1 MGKDERVYHSYS
13 FIKTLFLLKPKYFL
27 NSLRVLF
34 SLNSF
39 TTRYAIRSA
48 VAATVALFLY
58 KWFHIDHGYW
68 LPFSV
73 MIVIQPYFG
82 ATFKKAIDRVGGTLL
97 GGLAG
102 GLLLHT
108 PAGLHAKEFF
118 LFLTFILM
126 VYYVRKQYAIAAFAI
141 TLNLVLLFNLES
153 SYNNMLLVTRALCTI
168 GGSLLAVLSGVALL
182 PTWDEKWLPSH
193 LAKAIKGNYDYF
205 IATFYTRERTLTWTR
220 YKRPAESANSNA
232 FDSFNRYVQEPGE
245 KQPEVY
251 YDLITCNVRITRNLN
266 NIHLEQ
272 DEKKQLKEETATAQQ
287 QQKINESHALF
298 EKVLAQTALLRGGTG
313 IAVHVPADQFHTPM
327 RLNEVQMIALEKL
340 IIELQA
346 MLQDFEQLGKSA

>member
-1 MGKDERVYHSYS
+1 M
-13 FIKTLFLLKPKYFL
+13 
-27 NSLRVLF
+27 
-34 SLNSF
+34 
-39 TTRYAIRSA
+39 
-48 VAATVALFLY
+48 
-58 KWFHIDHGYW
+58 
-68 LPFSV
+68 
-73 MIVIQPYFG
+73 
-82 ATFKKAIDRVGGTLL
+82 
-97 GGLAG
+97 
-102 GLLLHT
+102 
-108 PAGLHAKEFF
+108 
-118 LFLTFILM
+118 
-126 VYYVRKQYAIAAFAI
+126 
-141 TLNLVLLFNLES
+141 
-153 SYNNMLLVTRALCTI
+153 
-168 GGSLLAVLSGVALL
+168 LAVLSGVALL

-205 IATFYTRERTLTWTR
+205 IATFFTKERTLTWTR

-272 DEKKQLKEETATAQQ
+272 DEKKLLKEETATAQQ

-313 IAVHVPADQFHTPM
+313 IAVHMPADQFHTPM
-327 RLNEVQMIALEKL
+327 RLNEAQMIALEKL
-340 IIELQA
+340 IIELKA